1 MLRCLR
7 RLAATT
13 LCTLLLV
20 TGFQVTAEASGVPRV
35 SGVTV
40 TGQDWCNAK
49 IRLRWKRVSGA
60 TYQVRWSSAK
70 ARLRSAVPMSVRRR
84 TVAAGPVSMKGSSY
98 LQVRAI
104 RHGRVGAWSKIRVA
118 RFTSHWPGE
127 PRLSGYGVP
136 GGATFTWGCTPY
148 ASRYR
153 VMWGAVPFG
162 KWPATPSYVSG
173 WLPGTARSSTFS
185 VPAVPQPGDYML
197 GVAYANPVWGRLE
210 AGNPNGGVR
219 LSTGWVPVFPTPPE
233 PGPGDPMRI
242 GSYNVMAP
250 VASQRVAAVAANIRD
265 HQLSVVALQE
275 AGSSMAQAVVSALG
289 GDWAL
294 VAQGN
299 SYSEQILYRTS
310 VYQVRASGS
319 IAVPNPMDR
328 SRPLPAPW
336 ARLAPVAGSARS
348 QPVYVVSAHVTD
360 DPNLSGMDDKR
371 DAGLVAQALMA
382 GIDNVNTSSSP
393 VIIAGDLHYLR
404 EPFNDVAGY
413 VEAPPTLVR
422 GGYYDAMA
430 ALTKTNIAYSTF
442 NGGNGTTAE
451 RQSPVQSGVSG
462 RADYIMLK
470 GFRSSNAYVNV
481 ANWSWN
487 GIIPSD
493 HNLVYAD
500 VTVPY
505 AP

>member
-7 RLAATT
+7 RLAVTA

-20 TGFQVTAEASGVPRV
+20 SGFQATAEASGVSRV

-60 TYQVRWSSAK
+60 TYQVRWASAK
-70 ARLRSAVPMSVRRR
+70 SLLRSAVPVSVRGR
-84 TVAAGPVSMKGSSY
+84 AASAGPVSMSGPSY
-98 LQVRAI
+98 LQVRAV
-104 RHGRVGAWSKIRVA
+104 RHGRVGAWSKVRVA
-118 RFTSHWPGE
+118 RFTSRWPG
-127 PRLSGYGVP
+127 PPSLSGHGVP
-136 GGATFTWGCTPY
+136 GGATFTWGCTQN

-153 VMWGAVPFG
+153 VALSAAPFE
-162 KWPATPSYVSG
+162 KWPIGYAGG
-173 WLPGTARSSTFS
+173 WLPQLARSATFA
-185 VPAVPQPGDYML
+185 VPTSPQPGDHML

-219 LSTGWVPVFPTPPE
+219 LSTGWVPVFPTPPD
-233 PGPGDPMRI
+233 PGAGDPMRI

-250 VASQRVAAVAANIRD
+250 GTGSRVAAVAANISS
-265 HQLSVVALQE
+265 HGLTVAALQE
-275 AGSSMAQAVVSALG
+275 ASSTMAQAIVNALG
-289 GDWAL
+289 GDWTY
-294 VAQGN
+294 VAPGN
-299 SYSEQILYRTS
+299 NYPQQVLYRTS
-310 VYQVRASGS
+310 RYEVRGSGT
-319 IAVPNPMDR
+319 IAAPNPMDR
-328 SRPLPAPW
+328 PHPVVTPW
-336 ARLAPVAGSARS
+336 ARLAPVAGSATS

-360 DPNLSGMDDKR
+360 DPALSGMGDKR
-371 DAGLVAQALMA
+371 DAGLVAQALME
-382 GIDNVNTSSSP
+382 GINSANVEGRP

-404 EPFNDVAGY
+404 EPFNDVPGY

-430 ALTKTNIAYSTF
+430 ALSKTNIAYATF

-451 RQSPVQSGVSG
+451 RQAPVQSGVSG

-487 GIIPSD
+487 GVTPSD